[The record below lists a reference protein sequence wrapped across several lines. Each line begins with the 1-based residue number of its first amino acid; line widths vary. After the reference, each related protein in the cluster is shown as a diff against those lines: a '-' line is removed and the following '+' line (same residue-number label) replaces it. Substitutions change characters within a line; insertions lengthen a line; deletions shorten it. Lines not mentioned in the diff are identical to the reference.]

1 MSKKMKL
8 SDLKLDSFITNVDA
22 EKSKTYAGGIS
33 GMRCSPTDS
42 HTCPTRIC
50 PTTDNFT
57 VAGSV
62 VCCWS
67 NTPDNCNSQGGYTN
81 CEPCVTSDGTCYTTP
96 GGCPG

>member
-33 GMRCSPTDS
+33 GDLRCNPTDS
-42 HTCPTRIC
+42 HTCPTRVC

-57 VAGSV
+57 LAGTA
-62 VCCWS
+62 VCCWTES
-67 NTPDNCNSQGGYTN
+67 PSN
-81 CEPCVTSDGTCYTTP
+81 CEGTSDGTCYTTP